1 MKRLCLIALTLLTLY
16 VSSFTLGAIS
26 VVFFNPYFYYI
37 GVFLEVICFFIIVN
51 IKDKDNEN
59 K

>member
-1 MKRLCLIALTLLTLY
+1 MKQQGLIALTLLILY
-16 VSSFTLGAIS
+16 VSSFTLGATS
-26 VVFFNPYFYYI
+26 VIFLNTYFYYI

-51 IKDKDNEN
+51 IKDKGNEN

>member
-1 MKRLCLIALTLLTLY
+1 MKRLGLIALTLLILY
-16 VSSFTLGAIS
+16 VSSFTLGATS
-26 VVFFNPYFYYI
+26 VIFFKPYFYYI